1 MTPLRILLF
10 TLVSALM
17 WTGAAAAQTM
27 GGATVETP
35 PVPGDP
41 LEVVGAYRPVDTTTE
56 HGGPLAQ
63 SGLDLYLN
71 ATPRAGLEAG
81 QRFDVFRR
89 VLTPTAQIAL
99 VLRVGEVQI
108 VSVQPTLAVARVIGG
123 PDVNAQPHL
132 KTPGVM
138 VGDYILP
145 AEAKEAPA
153 PPVKARPRARKKKKA
168 PKAKAKSETDSKE
181 KAPAKEASPDRD
193 SFEFWE
199 EKPIDF

>member
-1 MTPLRILLF
+1 MIPLRIIFF
-10 TLVSALM
+10 TLVTALM
-17 WTGAAAAQTM
+17 WTGTAAAQPTE
-27 GGATVETP
+27 GAVETP
-35 PVPGDP
+35 SLAGDP
-41 LEVVGAYRPVDTTTE
+41 LEVVGAYRPVDITTE
-56 HGGPLAQ
+56 HRGPLAQ
-63 SGLDLYLN
+63 SGLDLYLH

-89 VLTPTAQIAL
+89 VMTPTAQITL

-153 PPVKARPRARKKKKA
+153 PPVKPRPRARKKKKKA
-168 PKAKAKSETDSKE
+168 PKAKAKAETDSKE
-181 KAPAKEASPDRD
+181 KAPAKEARPDQD